1 MNKANRKVYDPS
13 DIEKRWIHEWESRS
27 LYSLSKDND
36 IDDKTFSIQLP
47 PPNVTGTLH
56 MGHAFNQTLMDILVR
71 WNRMLGKKTIWIPG
85 TDHAG
90 IATQLVVERN
100 LGSEGLKKEDL
111 GRDKF
116 IQKVWDWKKVSG
128 DTITNQMRRLGSS
141 CDWDSE
147 YFTMDAIRSKVVHK
161 AFVTLFNQ
169 GLIYRGNRLVNWD
182 PVLMTAISDLEVV
195 TEDTDGFIWTIKYPL
210 LDKENSS
217 RPIDT
222 ETVSVATTRPETIL
236 GDVAVAVNPH
246 DERYRELVGR
256 LARVPI
262 INRAVP
268 IVADESVDMDF
279 GTGCVKI
286 TPAHDF
292 NDYEVGRR
300 HSLESIN
307 ILTKDGKINDN
318 APARFVGSDRFV
330 AREKIL
336 KELRDEGYLISQKKH
351 RLALK
356 KGDRSGT
363 VIEPMLTKQW
373 FIDVNKKAPPDT
385 PSAGKSFAEQGLE
398 ALSNGNLRFVP
409 DGWKNTY
416 RSWFADLQD
425 WCISRQLW
433 WGHQIPAWYK
443 LNSKG
448 DVIEEEKVYVASSKI
463 EAKKLAEEDGWHGE
477 LLQETDVLDTWFS
490 SALVPFSTL
499 MDEDFS
505 WNENSGV
512 PKLNKN
518 LECFL
523 PSSVLVTGFDI
534 IFFWVARMVMMTS
547 HFTGYVPFRD
557 VYIHAL
563 VRDSEGNKMSKS
575 KGNTLDPLDIIDGI
589 ALEDLLAKRCKGL
602 LTAKDSSLVRER
614 TKKEF
619 PNGINAYGVDAL
631 RFTFASMASPGRNI
645 NFDLSRCEGYRNF
658 CNKLWN
664 AYRYILMQ
672 CEGKDNGIGL
682 CGGDCGID
690 GNLFFSRFDRWIV
703 SKQNLVFQKV
713 SDNLENYRFDLASK
727 ELYEFIWNDFCD
739 WYLEICKTQLSVN
752 RDNLNRA
759 TRRSML
765 RVFES
770 SLRLLHPFLP
780 FLTEEIWQSVAKLAG
795 RSTRLNNS
803 EDDSIM
809 SKNFPVQDKQKI
821 DEMSLTYMNN
831 FQNIVVSIRTLRSEM
846 QLSPSE
852 RPEAI
857 FILKGSVPL
866 INYPGEDE
874 QTNLFS
880 EKLGFDCIQN
890 LAKLSVISVVENLP
904 PDMSHVP
911 FQVVGDVK
919 ILLKV
924 KIDKNLEVSRLQK
937 EIDRLNFKLVKVEEK
952 LSNKSFVEK
961 APEKIVNSQKEKRT
975 EYTMKISELN
985 ERLGSINL

>member
-210 LDKENSS
+210 VDKENSS

-409 DGWKNTY
+409 DGGKIPTGVGLRIY
-416 RSWFADLQD
+416 RIGVYQD
-425 WCISRQLW
+425 SFGGAIKFL
-433 WGHQIPAWYK
+433 
-443 LNSKG
+443 
-448 DVIEEEKVYVASSKI
+448 
-463 EAKKLAEEDGWHGE
+463 HG
-477 LLQETDVLDTWFS
+477 T
-490 SALVPFSTL
+490 
-499 MDEDFS
+499 
-505 WNENSGV
+505 
-512 PKLNKN
+512 N
-518 LECFL
+518 L
-523 PSSVLVTGFDI
+523 I
-534 IFFWVARMVMMTS
+534 
-547 HFTGYVPFRD
+547 
-557 VYIHAL
+557 
-563 VRDSEGNKMSKS
+563 
-575 KGNTLDPLDIIDGI
+575 
-589 ALEDLLAKRCKGL
+589 
-602 LTAKDSSLVRER
+602 
-614 TKKEF
+614 
-619 PNGINAYGVDAL
+619 
-631 RFTFASMASPGRNI
+631 
-645 NFDLSRCEGYRNF
+645 
-658 CNKLWN
+658 
-664 AYRYILMQ
+664 
-672 CEGKDNGIGL
+672 
-682 CGGDCGID
+682 
-690 GNLFFSRFDRWIV
+690 
-703 SKQNLVFQKV
+703 QKV
-713 SDNLENYRFDLASK
+713 
-727 ELYEFIWNDFCD
+727 
-739 WYLEICKTQLSVN
+739 T
-752 RDNLNRA
+752 
-759 TRRSML
+759 
-765 RVFES
+765 
-770 SLRLLHPFLP
+770 
-780 FLTEEIWQSVAKLAG
+780 
-795 RSTRLNNS
+795 
-803 EDDSIM
+803 
-809 SKNFPVQDKQKI
+809 
-821 DEMSLTYMNN
+821 
-831 FQNIVVSIRTLRSEM
+831 
-846 QLSPSE
+846 
-852 RPEAI
+852 
-857 FILKGSVPL
+857 
-866 INYPGEDE
+866 
-874 QTNLFS
+874 
-880 EKLGFDCIQN
+880 
-890 LAKLSVISVVENLP
+890 
-904 PDMSHVP
+904 
-911 FQVVGDVK
+911 
-919 ILLKV
+919 LLK
-924 KIDKNLEVSRLQK
+924 KKK
-937 EIDRLNFKLVKVEEK
+937 C
-952 LSNKSFVEK
+952 
-961 APEKIVNSQKEKRT
+961 
-975 EYTMKISELN
+975 M
-985 ERLGSINL
+985 

>member
-27 LYSLSKDND
+27 LYSMSKDND

-147 YFTMDAIRSKVVHK
+147 YFTMDAIRSKVVQK

-256 LARVPI
+256 LVRVPI
-262 INRAVP
+262 INRDVP
-268 IVADESVDMDF
+268 IVADDSVDMDF

-292 NDYEVGRR
+292 NDYEVGKR

-373 FIDVNKKAPPDT
+373 FIDVNKKAPHDT

-398 ALSNGNLRFVP
+398 ALSNGSLRFVP
-409 DGWKNTY
+409 DMWKNTY

-448 DVIEEEKVYVASSKI
+448 VVIEEEKVYVASSKI
-463 EAKKLAEEDGWHGE
+463 AAKKLAEEDGWYGE

-512 PKLNKN
+512 PKLNNN

-547 HFTGYVPFRD
+547 HFTGNVPFRD

-589 ALEDLLAKRCKGL
+589 SLEDLLAKRCKGL

-664 AYRYILMQ
+664 AYRFILMQ
-672 CEGKDNGIGL
+672 CE
-682 CGGDCGID
+682 
-690 GNLFFSRFDRWIV
+690 
-703 SKQNLVFQKV
+703 
-713 SDNLENYRFDLASK
+713 E
-727 ELYEFIWNDFCD
+727 
-739 WYLEICKTQLSVN
+739 
-752 RDNLNRA
+752 
-759 TRRSML
+759 
-765 RVFES
+765 
-770 SLRLLHPFLP
+770 
-780 FLTEEIWQSVAKLAG
+780 
-795 RSTRLNNS
+795 
-803 EDDSIM
+803 
-809 SKNFPVQDKQKI
+809 
-821 DEMSLTYMNN
+821 
-831 FQNIVVSIRTLRSEM
+831 
-846 QLSPSE
+846 
-852 RPEAI
+852 
-857 FILKGSVPL
+857 KG
-866 INYPGEDE
+866 
-874 QTNLFS
+874 
-880 EKLGFDCIQN
+880 
-890 LAKLSVISVVENLP
+890 
-904 PDMSHVP
+904 
-911 FQVVGDVK
+911 
-919 ILLKV
+919 
-924 KIDKNLEVSRLQK
+924 
-937 EIDRLNFKLVKVEEK
+937 
-952 LSNKSFVEK
+952 
-961 APEKIVNSQKEKRT
+961 
-975 EYTMKISELN
+975 
-985 ERLGSINL
+985 

>member
-27 LYSLSKDND
+27 LYSMSKDNN

-147 YFTMDAIRSKVVHK
+147 YFTMDAIRSKVVQK

-210 LDKENSS
+210 VDKENSS

-256 LARVPI
+256 LVRVPI

-373 FIDVNKKAPPDT
+373 FIDVNKKAPHDT

-409 DGWKNTY
+409 DMWKNTY

-463 EAKKLAEEDGWHGE
+463 AAKKLAEEDGWYGE

-547 HFTGYVPFRD
+547 HFTGNVPFRD

-589 ALEDLLAKRCKGL
+589 SLEDLLAKRCKGL

-664 AYRYILMQ
+664 AYRFILMQ
-672 CEGKDNGIGL
+672 CEG
-682 CGGDCGID
+682 
-690 GNLFFSRFDRWIV
+690 R
-703 SKQNLVFQKV
+703 
-713 SDNLENYRFDLASK
+713 
-727 ELYEFIWNDFCD
+727 
-739 WYLEICKTQLSVN
+739 
-752 RDNLNRA
+752 
-759 TRRSML
+759 
-765 RVFES
+765 
-770 SLRLLHPFLP
+770 
-780 FLTEEIWQSVAKLAG
+780 
-795 RSTRLNNS
+795 
-803 EDDSIM
+803 IM
-809 SKNFPVQDKQKI
+809 
-821 DEMSLTYMNN
+821 
-831 FQNIVVSIRTLRSEM
+831 
-846 QLSPSE
+846 
-852 RPEAI
+852 
-857 FILKGSVPL
+857 G
-866 INYPGEDE
+866 
-874 QTNLFS
+874 
-880 EKLGFDCIQN
+880 
-890 LAKLSVISVVENLP
+890 
-904 PDMSHVP
+904 
-911 FQVVGDVK
+911 
-919 ILLKV
+919 
-924 KIDKNLEVSRLQK
+924 
-937 EIDRLNFKLVKVEEK
+937 
-952 LSNKSFVEK
+952 
-961 APEKIVNSQKEKRT
+961 
-975 EYTMKISELN
+975 
-985 ERLGSINL
+985 